1 MRNPHQATA
10 HTAITI
16 NAIFKCFMLYRILL
30 YISVVSLELLFM
42 ALLCCKGNLLLLY
55 VETQITFSVLLY
67 YTLCKSF
74 SGNKTSIP
82 SLRL

>member
-30 YISVVSLELLFM
+30 YIFGCFFMVILLKTTIATRHFR
-42 ALLCCKGNLLLLY
+42 AGRNYFTTKTTSAKLL
-55 VETQITFSVLLY
+55 
-67 YTLCKSF
+67 
-74 SGNKTSIP
+74 
-82 SLRL
+82 

>member
-42 ALLCCKGNLLLLY
+42 ALFLCCKGNL
-55 VETQITFSVLLY
+55 FA
-67 YTLCKSF
+67 
-74 SGNKTSIP
+74 SIC
-82 SLRL
+82 